1 MIGVIVNTVA
11 VIIGSLIGLVFKKGI
26 PEKMSDA
33 LTSILGLAVFF
44 VGISSA
50 FDGENILITIISLA
64 I

>member
-33 LTSILGLAVFF
+33 LTSILGQIGRAHV
-44 VGISSA
+44 
-50 FDGENILITIISLA
+50 
-64 I
+64 